1 MTTQI
6 PINLGAG
13 GNETEIYL
21 GNWQELIVGQWAGI
35 SILPSKEAGD
45 AFAKNQT
52 WIRII
57 TDVDIGLRHAESFC
71 LGSGVKNS

>member
-1 MTTQI
+1 M
-6 PINLGAG
+6 
-13 GNETEIYL
+13 
-21 GNWQELIVGQWAGI
+21 AGI